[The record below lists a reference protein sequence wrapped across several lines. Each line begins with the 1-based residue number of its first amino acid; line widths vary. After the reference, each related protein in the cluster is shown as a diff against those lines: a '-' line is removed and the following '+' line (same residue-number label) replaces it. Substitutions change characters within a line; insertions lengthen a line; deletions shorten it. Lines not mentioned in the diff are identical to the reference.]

1 LKFYFFKAKSGLLK
15 KIFALLSVMAVVIGT
30 GFVCRSVTL
39 NSLQLK
45 SKGNITLV
53 SIMPEDNEK
62 DPAILNAVK
71 NESTGFMNKNNDYLG
86 YEMPVDYIMQ
96 KMIANNTTRIPVG
109 FIDIDTKTGEI
120 MNVMEVDTKTV
131 RSDVPTPAI

>member
-1 LKFYFFKAKSGLLK
+1 
-15 KIFALLSVMAVVIGT
+15 
-30 GFVCRSVTL
+30 
-39 NSLQLK
+39 
-45 SKGNITLV
+45 
-53 SIMPEDNEK
+53 MPEDNEK